1 MSFFKNLG
9 WFGWWLQRFYPTFF
23 GWWTMNWEPQEN
35 KPWWM
40 IPIKGH
46 RNAVQSLRSIGVNHA
61 VRSSFL
67 NWKYYVRICT
77 HNVHDMYTVYWICSK
92 LIFFLLVAVFVWI
105 YAHSYFLC
113 SLELK
118 NARVRVRPQ
127 TFFRFKMQKVEECW
141 EWCNCGYMEK
151 IPSKSINILN
161 ISNKHLFECFL

>member
-1 MSFFKNLG
+1 MVYIKFNPWKHEDMSFFKNLG

-23 GWWTMNWEPQEN
+23 GWWTMNWEPQKN

-105 YAHSYFLC
+105 YVHSYFLC

-118 NARVRVRPQ
+118 KRAFVSVLRLFFASKCRKWKNAESGAIAVIWRKYPP
-127 TFFRFKMQKVEECW
+127 KA
-141 EWCNCGYMEK
+141 
-151 IPSKSINILN
+151 
-161 ISNKHLFECFL
+161 